1 MEIKRGNK
9 NTRTS
14 NGTGYIYKDKSRNRW
29 RGQVKV
35 QDNPRKTFQGETRK
49 EVEKKISDYMKT
61 VENGSVKLADLTV
74 LDIAERYYTNAEMR
88 GAKPKTLRGYADQ
101 IKLRIRPYKISRIK
115 VSKLTLID
123 CEDWVREMGKDH
135 SDYSVR
141 RAVSELKVFMGYAKT
156 LGIIRENFIGDV
168 SNKPNHKGRGIVVFE
183 VYELNQLLDY
193 ASELGKDDYVRRVE
207 YIAINLLAKTGRRR
221 GEVLAL
227 KWENVNFDKNE
238 ITIAETV
245 NEKIQVG
252 TPKTEKSSGTI
263 SVDKSVMKELE
274 DLKFDQTFTQQINN
288 SKNLVFTF
296 NGEYVNPDRL
306 LRRFKILCK
315 AVGIQNKVIHD
326 LRHTFASITLE
337 NNVPIVSVSKA
348 MGHAKVSTTL
358 DIYGHFIPKQE
369 SVSEIFTKL
378 TERVN

>member
-1 MEIKRGNK
+1 MENKIRNK
-9 NTRTS
+9 NSRSS

-29 RGQVKV
+29 RGQVKI

-49 EVEKKISDYMKT
+49 EVEKKISEYMKT
-61 VENGSVKLADLTV
+61 VENGSVKLADYTV

-101 IKLRIRPYKISRIK
+101 INIRIRPYAISKIK
-115 VSKLTLID
+115 AAKLTLID
-123 CEDWVREMGKDH
+123 CENWVEDMKEDH
-135 SDYSVR
+135 SSYSIR
-141 RAVSELKVFMGYAKT
+141 RAVSELKTFMEYAKD
-156 LGIIRENFIGDV
+156 LEIILVNPV
-168 SNKPNHKGRGIVVFE
+168 KPKNKPKHKSREVVTLT
-183 VYELNQLLDY
+183 VDELNHVLDY
-193 ASELGKDDYVRRVE
+193 ASDLGKDDYYRRVE
-207 YIAINLLAKTGRRR
+207 YLAINLLAKTGRRR

-252 TPKTEKSSGTI
+252 TPKTEKSFGTI

-274 DLKFDQTFTQQINN
+274 ELKFDQTFNQQI
-288 SKNLVFTF
+288 KNTKDLVFTF

-306 LRRFKILCK
+306 LRRFKIICK
-315 AVGIQNKVIHD
+315 AVGIHNKVIHD
-326 LRHTFASITLE
+326 LRHTFASITLG

-348 MGHAKVSTTL
+348 MGHSKVSTTL